1 MKGISY
7 ITDHLNNRKSVVI
20 DLKTIEE
27 HEKEIHDLIDILVA
41 ESRQNDE
48 TIDWE
53 EAKKQLLSDKH

>member
-1 MKGISY
+1 MK
-7 ITDHLNNRKSVVI
+7 K
-20 DLKTIEE
+20 KFM
-27 HEKEIHDLIDILVA
+27 DLIDILVA